1 MYPWSRPAKL
11 YFSALPHNQ
20 TPMVGTETYSIMAG
34 VSMVFFVMALYLR
47 RRFYRM
53 SQQQEMGLD
62 YNDASAH
69 SSHASNITTNPMS
82 PISSAPIRGVI
93 NAAPWPTA
101 GVSSPDC
108 PVLATADMLP
118 AAQAAA
124 RARVDCVERHTQAH
138 SHAAGDS
145 AIR

>member
-47 RRFYRM
+47 RRFYRI

-69 SSHASNITTNPMS
+69 NSHASNITTSPMS
-82 PISSAPIRGVI
+82 PMSSALPPICGVI
-93 NAAPWPTA
+93 NAARWPTA

-108 PVLATADMLP
+108 PVLATADLLP
-118 AAQAAA
+118 A
-124 RARVDCVERHTQAH
+124 RAHTQAH